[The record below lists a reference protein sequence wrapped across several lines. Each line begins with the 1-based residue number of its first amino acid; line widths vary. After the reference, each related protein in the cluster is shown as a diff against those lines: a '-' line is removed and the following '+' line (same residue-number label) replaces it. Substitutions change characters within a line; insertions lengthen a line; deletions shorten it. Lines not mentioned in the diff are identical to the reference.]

1 MYPFK
6 EMAHIHSLGGKM
18 DEITVLGESPNNNTQ
33 FIVQYGSVICTAIFN
48 CFTNSFYADDKYGV
62 IKEIKDNE

>member
-18 DEITVLGESPNNNTQ
+18 DEITVLGESPYNNTQ
-33 FIVQYGSVICTAIFN
+33 FIVRYGSVICTAIFN
-48 CFTNSFYADDKYGV
+48 GFTNSFYADDKYGV
-62 IKEIKDNE
+62 IKEIKNHE